1 VLAARNAPFPCVWRI
16 ITGFCCVPSIR
27 QSKRDCVPS
36 WISKKVCFFIFF
48 LVLLRTEKAFKVS
61 FVNIRGCDKPVYMI
75 G

>member
-1 VLAARNAPFPCVWRI
+1 VWRV

-36 WISKKVCFFIFF
+36 WIRKKYVFSFF
-48 LVLLRTEKAFKVS
+48 LVLLRTEKAFEVS
-61 FVNIRGCDKPVYMI
+61 FVNIRGCNKSMYLT